1 MNILRFGTL
10 VCLGWTTL
18 AGAAQADACRRADDG
33 ASGRKANARED
44 CRAED
49 RLRPY
54 EPGSAVRAGRDPG
67 FVDLGNGTEVRV
79 GGRVRMDYDVRR

>member
-1 MNILRFGTL
+1 MNIPRFGTL
-10 VCLGWTTL
+10 VCLGWTML
-18 AGAAQADACRRADDG
+18 AGGAQADACRRVDDG
-33 ASGRKANARED
+33 AGARKAMPRQE

-54 EPGSAVRAGRDPG
+54 EPGSVRAGREPG

-79 GGRVRMDYDVRR
+79 GGRVRMDYDGRR